1 MKYEI
6 ERKLLDAGLKTFDRN
21 TWYEIIDAMVD
32 DFQELIGCDFERE
45 SKDDMRLDISDPLRV
60 STTINMWSS
69 EKENQENYNPT
80 QTWLDIINHDL
91 LKIKDTNSRSLIKW
105 YGFMSGDMYNL
116 PEENK
121 IRYLFDADITL
132 FLFNH
137 ITGKRLDIEDGK
149 SLVKVVFSAILKVK
163 VNGLI
168 WTGCLTITMNG
179 NILICGINFLDK
191 NTPSSL
197 F

>member
-60 STTINMWSS
+60 STTINMWTP

>member
-60 STTINMWSS
+60 STTINMWTP

-179 NILICGINFLDK
+179 NILICGINSLYK
-191 NTPSSL
+191 NTPSYL

>member
-69 EKENQENYNPT
+69 EKENQENFNST
-80 QTWLDIINHDL
+80 QTWLNIINHDL
-91 LKIKDTNSRSLIKW
+91 LKIKDTNSRSSIKW
-105 YGFMSGDMYNL
+105 YGYIWGDMDEQ
-116 PEENK
+116 PEEFKVPSFRN
-121 IRYLFDADITL
+121 LFYVDSTL
-132 FLFNH
+132 FLFDP
-137 ITGKRLDIEDGK
+137 ITGKRLYLETGE
-149 SLVKVVFSAILKVK
+149 SLVEFHFQRNP
-163 VNGLI
+163 NGESKWISLGWQNDI
-168 WTGCLTITMNG
+168 YNEWEH
-179 NILICGINFLDK
+179 LD
-191 NTPSSL
+191 TWE
-197 F
+197 